1 MQSGLEKEE
10 ERDGEGRKGGNFEEP
25 FFARERQRE
34 RDMKTRRDHY
44 FPFHL
49 AAAAVSVSVSRFTSL
64 PSSPVLLLES
74 DSLEGD
80 ENVGEEER
88 AEDGQWRFL
97 GRRQGGREGEGDR

>member
-10 ERDGEGRKGGNFEEP
+10 ESDGEGRKGGNFEEP
-25 FFARERQRE
+25 FFAKETETE
-34 RDMKTRRDHY
+34 RDMETRRDHY

-49 AAAAVSVSVSRFTSL
+49 AAAAVSVSRVTSL
-64 PSSPVLLLES
+64 PPSPFLLLES